1 MGRKPTPRQSG
12 GSEFGGTSQQNTVQ
26 PRQSFQD
33 LSPKEQARLIKT
45 TGQTADPGAV
55 ARARH
60 FHGQAGTKP
69 ADPPPS
75 RYPR

>member
-1 MGRKPTPRQSG
+1 MGKSYNPRQSAG
-12 GSEFGGTSQQNTVQ
+12 TEFGGNVQQNTVQ

-33 LSPKEQARLIKT
+33 LSAKEKARLIKT
-45 TGQTADPGAV
+45 TGQTADPAAT

-60 FHGQAGTKP
+60 FHGQSGPKP
-69 ADPPPS
+69 ADPPPP